1 MYKRQ
6 VLNLLADLRDE
17 LGLAYLFI
25 SHDIGVIAHVADRI
39 AVMYRGAIVEQG
51 SAAQVLAPPYHPY
64 TEALLSSVPLV
75 GAKGRSVH
83 RVRLAGDA
91 SAVPPAGGC
100 RFAPRCPRHMGS
112 VCDTVEPPVRLGADG
127 HQIACH
133 QPMETLAAIPPAL
146 GRVA

>member
-1 MYKRQ
+1 

-100 RFAPRCPRHMGS
+100 RFAPRCPRHMGPAGS
-112 VCDTVEPPVRLGADG
+112 R
-127 HQIACH
+127 QIA
-133 QPMETLAAIPPAL
+133 PAL
-146 GRVA
+146 SAPGWILRRFHHGWWNLRTLSLPAPHASP